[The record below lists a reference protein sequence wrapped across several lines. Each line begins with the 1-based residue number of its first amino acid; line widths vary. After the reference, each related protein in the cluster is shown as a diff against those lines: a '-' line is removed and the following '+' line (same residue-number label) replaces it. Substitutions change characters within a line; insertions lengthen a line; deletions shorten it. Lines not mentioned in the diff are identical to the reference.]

1 MCPGQEGGGV
11 AGTEFVQCSL
21 GFGFPT
27 HSLLVR
33 FYCKAPGVRDS
44 DVLAQQDGQGSLA
57 RPRFCAKM
65 PILKQSN
72 SKKKLRIDRDMI
84 SAPLGDFRHTMHV
97 GRGGDVFG
105 DTSFLSNHGPSS
117 ASQVEVQAPKKNGL
131 TTHGSGDQEESKTA
145 DSLSQISQS
154 SGIGSGAGSVSS
166 SPINN
171 IPSKDDNLWNSG
183 SSVGQR
189 DQLDWLS
196 PGKNCG
202 MKHAESILSFH
213 LDLGPSIL
221 DEVLG
226 VMDKDISSTDWNST
240 DDQFNFG
247 YKCSPAGTAE
257 NEKLIPASL
266 AETKGVHCNMS
277 NTLPITN
284 LNVHHNSITTSENP
298 EGNQSTY
305 EGDSEEEKRSI
316 YEGIADDPESHDGHL
331 HTSHRVQVEEDDDDD
346 DDDDDAGQGYTFDED
361 LDDEIGV

>member
-1 MCPGQEGGGV
+1 
-11 AGTEFVQCSL
+11 
-21 GFGFPT
+21 
-27 HSLLVR
+27 
-33 FYCKAPGVRDS
+33 
-44 DVLAQQDGQGSLA
+44 
-57 RPRFCAKM
+57 M
-65 PILKQSN
+65 PILKQSGSH
-72 SKKKLRIDRDMI
+72 SKKKSRIDRDMI

-117 ASQVEVQAPKKNGL
+117 ASQVEAQAPKKNGL
-131 TTHGSGDQEESKTA
+131 MTHGSGEQEESKMA

-171 IPSKDDNLWNSG
+171 ISSKEDNLWNSN
-183 SSVGQR
+183 VGQR

-196 PGKNCG
+196 PGKDCG

-226 VMDKDISSTDWNST
+226 VMDKDISSSDWNNT
-240 DDQFNFG
+240 DDQFDFV
-247 YKCSPAGTAE
+247 YKCSSTGTAD
-257 NEKLIPASL
+257 NEKFIEASL
-266 AETKGVHCNMS
+266 GETKGVHCNLS
-277 NTLPITN
+277 NTLPSTN
-284 LNVHHNSITTSENP
+284 LNIRHNSIPTSENP
-298 EGNQSTY
+298 EANQSAY
-305 EGDSEEEKRSI
+305 ESDSEEEKRSI
-316 YEGIADDPESHDGHL
+316 YEGIADDPESHDGQL

-346 DDDDDAGQGYTFDED
+346 DDDDDEDAGQGYTFDED